1 MKIYEKIS
9 EILQELSGIEEI
21 GLDDH
26 LQNDLGLDSL
36 DLVTFLVS
44 IEDTFEIE
52 LDESDMNP
60 FDFETVENVINI
72 INKYVGDNYEKDS

>member
-1 MKIYEKIS
+1 MTIYEKIS

>member
-1 MKIYEKIS
+1 MKTYEKVS
-9 EILQELSGIEEI
+9 TILQELSGIEKI
-21 GLDDH
+21 NLDDH

-36 DLVTFLVS
+36 DLVTLLVS

-60 FDFETVENVINI
+60 YDFETVENVINI
-72 INKYVGDNYEKDS
+72 INKYIGENYEKNS